1 MDLKDFVA
9 ASLTQI
15 AEGVAQ
21 SAPAISALGGAV
33 SPAFSPSTAPGE
45 FLGEARDGSNAP
57 VYGVAFDVAVIVGSA
72 GSAEGGGKL
81 QVASFLSFGG
91 KVGTAEREET
101 TSRIKF
107 VVPLRLPT
115 DPDSVKGALDAEAK
129 AQAAFNRP
137 LPPPRRGTY

>member
-15 AEGVAQ
+15 VEGVAE

-33 SPAFSPSTAPGE
+33 SPAFSPRGTPSE
-45 FLGEARDGSNAP
+45 FLGESQDGSNAP
-57 VYGVAFDVAVIVGSA
+57 VYGVAFDVAVIVGST

-81 QVASFLSFGG
+81 QVASFLSIGG
-91 KVGTAEREET
+91 KAGTADKEET

-115 DPDSVKGALDAEAK
+115 DPDSLKGALDEAAK
-129 AQAAFNRP
+129 ARAAFSRP
-137 LPPPRRGTY
+137 LKPPSKGAY

>member
-33 SPAFSPSTAPGE
+33 SPVFSPSGTPGE

-57 VYGVAFDVAVIVGSA
+57 VYAVAFDVAVVIGNA
-72 GSAEGGGKL
+72 GTAEGGSKL
-81 QVASFLSFGG
+81 QVAGFLSIGG
-91 KVGTAEREET
+91 KVGKADKEET
-101 TSRIKF
+101 TSRIRF
-107 VVPLRLPT
+107 VVPLQLPT
-115 DPDSVKGALDAEAK
+115 DLQSKAASKARQEAEQTIASAPPDWRL
-129 AQAAFNRP
+129 
-137 LPPPRRGTY
+137 